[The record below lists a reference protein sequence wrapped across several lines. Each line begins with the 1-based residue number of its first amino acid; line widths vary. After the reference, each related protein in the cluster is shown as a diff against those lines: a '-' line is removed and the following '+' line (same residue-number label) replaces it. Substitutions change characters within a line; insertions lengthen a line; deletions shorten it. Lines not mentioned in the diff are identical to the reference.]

1 MKKLLSLFLILVMV
15 LAFCGCDSD
24 TNSKNDSNKG
34 SNGSGSNVLDFSLGT
49 TTSDKYT
56 NSAIGLSFKLPD
68 GWTFYTQEQILQLN
82 QLTSNMVSEEIAE
95 ALENAN
101 VVYDMFAQELTTG
114 SSINVVLEKQSAE
127 IIETLDIKNALESQV
142 PTIKATYTGIGYTD
156 INTEYQKV
164 TLDGKEFDALYLTA
178 KLNGT
183 DMYCYA
189 ICYKTT
195 SRLVNV
201 TVCTMGTNNLDT
213 LLECFT
219 LI

>member
-15 LAFCGCDSD
+15 LAFCGCEDEKDVKKKTPS
-24 TNSKNDSNKG
+24 TVTTQND
-34 SNGSGSNVLDFSLGT
+34 NGFSIGT
-49 TTSDKYT
+49 VDGKTYR
-56 NSAIGLSFKLPD
+56 NEFLGLSFTIPD

-127 IIETLDIKNALESQV
+127 IIETLDIKNALELQV

-189 ICYKTT
+189 ICYKIT